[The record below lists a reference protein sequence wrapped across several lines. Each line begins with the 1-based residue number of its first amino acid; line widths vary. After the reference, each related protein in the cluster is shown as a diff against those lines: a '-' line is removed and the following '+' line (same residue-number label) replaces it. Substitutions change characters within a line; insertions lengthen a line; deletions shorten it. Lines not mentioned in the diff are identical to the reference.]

1 MDILL
6 KSATILDPN
15 SPFHHKTVDV
25 LIENGVIANIAKNI
39 TCPTSAKEITLTN
52 LSISNGW
59 FDASVSFGEPG
70 FEDRETLEHGL
81 QVAAKSGFTKV
92 GLNSNC
98 FPLIDSK
105 SIVNFLKNK
114 SLGTGVD
121 ILPIGSLTKQSKG
134 TDIAELYDMQQAG
147 AIAFYDYKKGI
158 SNATLLK
165 IALQYTQSFNGLV
178 MSFPQDKTI
187 AGEGIVNEGINST
200 QLGLKGIPALA
211 EELQVSR
218 DLFLLEYTGGKLHI
232 PTISTAKSVALIKEA
247 KAKGLQVSCSVSA
260 DHLTLTDAEL
270 KAFDANYKM
279 SPPLRTQTDVAAL
292 INGLKEGTI
301 DFITSDHDPID
312 IENKKLE
319 FSNALNGS
327 IGLESL
333 FISLVEILGID
344 LLIEK
349 ITAAPSTIFGL
360 EQSSIA
366 VGSKANLSLFTTSG
380 TGNFGVSQ
388 ILSTSKNSAFIGKKT
403 TGKVYG
409 SYNNNLLTL
418 A

>member
-6 KSATILDPN
+6 KSATIFDPK
-15 SPFHHKTVDV
+15 SSFHNNTLDV
-25 LIENGVIANIAKNI
+25 LIENGLISKIEKNI
-39 TCPTSAKEITLTN
+39 SCPENAKEINLENLTV
-52 LSISNGW
+52 SQGW

-70 FEDRETLEHGL
+70 YEDRETIENGL

-98 FPLIDSK
+98 YPLTDSK
-105 SIVNFLKNK
+105 SIVNFLKSK
-114 SLGTGVD
+114 SFGTGVD
-121 ILPIGSLTKQSKG
+121 ILPIGSLTKESKG

-158 SNATLLK
+158 ENATILK
-165 IALQYTQSFNGLV
+165 IALQYTQSFEGLV
-178 MSFPQDKTI
+178 MSFPNNCNI
-187 AGEGIVNEGINST
+187 AGEGIVNEGIHST
-200 QLGLKGIPALA
+200 RLGLKGIPSLA

-232 PTISTAKSVALIKEA
+232 PTISTAKSVALIREA
-247 KAKGLQVSCSVSA
+247 KLKGLNVSCSVTA
-260 DHLTLTDAEL
+260 NHLVLTDDKL
-270 KAFDANYKM
+270 KSFDANYKVM
-279 SPPLRTQTDVAAL
+279 PPLRTPSDVTAL
-292 INGLKEGTI
+292 IEGLKDGTV

-333 FISLVEILGID
+333 FTSLVDVLGID

-349 ITAAPSTIFGL
+349 ITTAPVTIFGL
-360 EQSSIA
+360 EPASIK
-366 VGSKANLSLFTTSG
+366 VGNKANLSLFTTEG
-380 TGNFGVSQ
+380 TGIFDESQ
-388 ILSTSKNSAFIGKKT
+388 ILSTSKNSAYLGNKT

-409 SYNNNLLTL
+409 SFNNNILTL